1 MTRLH
6 RHAALRWIG
15 VALFIA
21 AIPAASVLLFHVA
34 TGKSPLGHAMNCML
48 ALGLSLGAFG
58 TNNDTAV
65 HTMRE
70 LARSGQL
77 PPAFAKELAREK
89 AVRAAGLAEIHASV
103 KAGMVFPLLAA
114 AGVLWLYFRAGIF
127 G

>member
-1 MTRLH
+1 MTLLH

-21 AIPAASVLLFHVA
+21 ALPAVAVLLFNVA
-34 TGKSPLGHAMNCML
+34 IGEAPLGHVMNCVL

-70 LARSGQL
+70 LARSKQL
-77 PPAFAKELAREK
+77 PPAFAPELAREK
-89 AVRAAGLAEIHASV
+89 AVRAAGLSEIHASV
-103 KAGMVFPLLAA
+103 KAGLVFPVLAS
-114 AGVLWLYFRAGIF
+114 AGVVWLYYRAGIL

>member
-1 MTRLH
+1 MSPLQ

-21 AIPAASVLLFHVA
+21 ALPGVAVLLLHVV
-34 TGKSPLGHAMNCML
+34 TGKSPVGHVMNCVL

-65 HTMRE
+65 HAMRE

-77 PPAFAKELAREK
+77 PDAYGPELARER
-89 AVRAAGLAEIHASV
+89 AVRAAGLAEVHASV
-103 KAGMVFPLLAA
+103 KAGLVFPLLAT
-114 AGVLWLYFRAGIF
+114 AGVAWLYYRAGII